1 MTESNNIPDGY
12 EAVPFS
18 SIFSLSR
25 GLNITKADLVDEGIP
40 CLSYGQIH
48 SKYPRFVFQ
57 SIDPLPF
64 AQADNLVTNP
74 QCILREGDF
83 AFADTSE
90 DYKGAGNFT
99 CVRDSTPLFAGYH
112 TTIARPNK
120 RVVYSPYV
128 AYFFDSY
135 YFRKQIQT
143 QVCGIKV
150 FSITNAILNSTRVWL
165 PNLVV
170 QKKIANFLD
179 KKLKVIDKVIKNK
192 SDQLSQLS
200 SYRQS
205 LITRAVTK
213 GLDPNVEMKDSG
225 VEWIGSIPRE
235 WKTSK
240 ISFVSDVTLGKML
253 CPRQTDSEQTL
264 ETYLCAGSISWD
276 GVKDYIKEMWFS
288 TKEKSELLLIAGDV
302 LVVEGGAGFG
312 MTTLY
317 KGEHSPCYFQNS
329 IIRVRGHH
337 NVMTSDFINYWMRF
351 TYTAYLKTVCNEAT
365 FSHYTK
371 EKVSETPILVPPLNE
386 QKKIADF
393 CKLVDERVKT
403 ICAGIENQI
412 SKLNEYRSSLISA
425 AVTGQLA
432 IDEEA
437 SA

>member
-1 MTESNNIPDGY
+1 MKRSKVKYIGTYLNGFAFKPNHWNQNE
-12 EAVPFS
+12 E
-18 SIFSLSR
+18 
-25 GLNITKADLVDEGIP
+25 GLP
-40 CLSYGQIH
+40 
-48 SKYPRFVFQ
+48 
-57 SIDPLPF
+57 
-64 AQADNLVTNP
+64 
-74 QCILREGDF
+74 ILRIQNLTNSDKNSNYCNADDIPKKYIVKNGDILISWAATLDAFRWSGGNAYLNQHIFLAFPSKDVDRDFFFWLMKKTMADFEGANKHGIMMQHLTLQEF
-83 AFADTSE
+83 
-90 DYKGAGNFT
+90 GNAE
-99 CVRDSTPLFAGYH
+99 VMLPSMSQQQK
-112 TTIARPNK
+112 IAQYLNR
-120 RVVYSPYV
+120 
-128 AYFFDSY
+128 
-135 YFRKQIQT
+135 QI
-143 QVCGIKV
+143 
-150 FSITNAILNSTRVWL
+150 
-165 PNLVV
+165 
-170 QKKIANFLD
+170 KKID
-179 KKLKVIDKVIKNK
+179 VTIEK
-192 SDQLSQLS
+192 SNLQLSALS

-288 TKEKSELLLIAGDV
+288 SKEKSELLLIAGDV
-302 LVVEGGAGFG
+302 LIVEGGAGFG

>member
-1 MTESNNIPDGY
+1 MKN
-12 EAVPFS
+12 VPFKRFLVNRNGGMWGSEPGSDEFDVLCIRVADFDYENLKTKASASTVRSITEKQLQKNQLHDGDILLEKSGGGEKTPVGRAVYYSGNDDAICSNFIERLTVNQQTLNPKFACYILSAAYSQRKNLDCIKQTTGIQNLSVDDYLS
-18 SIFSLSR
+18 SVTIPLFDIETQKR
-25 GLNITKADLVDEGIP
+25 ITK
-40 CLSYGQIH
+40 
-48 SKYPRFVFQ
+48 
-57 SIDPLPF
+57 
-64 AQADNLVTNP
+64 
-74 QCILREGDF
+74 
-83 AFADTSE
+83 
-90 DYKGAGNFT
+90 
-99 CVRDSTPLFAGYH
+99 
-112 TTIARPNK
+112 
-120 RVVYSPYV
+120 
-128 AYFFDSY
+128 
-135 YFRKQIQT
+135 
-143 QVCGIKV
+143 
-150 FSITNAILNSTRVWL
+150 W
-165 PNLVV
+165 
-170 QKKIANFLD
+170 LD
-179 KKLKVIDKVIKNK
+179 K
-192 SDQLSQLS
+192 QLSKVAQVITAKQAQLQKLS
-200 SYRQS
+200 TYRQS

-213 GLDPNVEMKDSG
+213 GLDHNVEMKDSG

-288 TKEKSELLLIAGDV
+288 SKEKSELLLIAGDV

>member
-1 MTESNNIPDGY
+1 MNDVLSSWLPTQLKDGWRLTKNR
-12 EAVPFS
+12 EFC
-18 SIFSLSR
+18 SIVNGYPCPSEGFNTN
-25 GLNITKADLVDEGIP
+25 GEGIP
-40 CLSYGQIH
+40 IVRIRDITSGSTNTYFKGEYPSEQI
-48 SKYPRFVFQ
+48 
-57 SIDPLPF
+57 I
-64 AQADNLVTNP
+64 NTNDLL
-74 QCILREGDF
+74 IGMDGDF
-83 AFADTSE
+83 NVRLWSSGKALLNQRCCNVRCKDELIKKYLYFVLPIQLKIINELKNSTTVKHLNNE
-90 DYKGAGNFT
+90 DILDAQI
-99 CVRDSTPLFAGYH
+99 V
-112 TTIARPNK
+112 IPNK
-120 RVVYSPYV
+120 YDHISKIVNYL
-128 AYFFDSY
+128 DSKTKCID
-135 YFRKQIQT
+135 R
-143 QVCGIKV
+143 
-150 FSITNAILNSTRVWL
+150 ILSVLNDIL
-165 PNLVV
+165 E
-170 QKKIANFLD
+170 KIIA
-179 KKLKVIDKVIKNK
+179 
-192 SDQLSQLS
+192 
-200 SYRQS
+200 YRQS

-288 TKEKSELLLIAGDV
+288 SKEKSELLLIAGDV

>member
-1 MTESNNIPDGY
+1 MTTKQLIADTLPSGWKIGKLKYFYKFETGFTPPTTRPEYYTPDGEMWVTIADMCNSEVTSSKNRISKLY
-12 EAVPFS
+12 ADSIKAKKVPRGSLLYSFKLSLGKTSIAGCDTYTNEAIASFS
-18 SIFSLSR
+18 SEKNPCINFLKYSSCMIEDNALENIY
-25 GLNITKADLVDEGIP
+25 GAKLLN
-40 CLSYGQIH
+40 
-48 SKYPRFVFQ
+48 
-57 SIDPLPF
+57 
-64 AQADNLVTNP
+64 
-74 QCILREGDF
+74 RERI
-83 AFADTSE
+83 E
-90 DYKGAGNFT
+90 
-99 CVRDSTPLFAGYH
+99 
-112 TTIARPNK
+112 
-120 RVVYSPYV
+120 
-128 AYFFDSY
+128 
-135 YFRKQIQT
+135 
-143 QVCGIKV
+143 
-150 FSITNAILNSTRVWL
+150 NAIIVFPPIKTQER
-165 PNLVV
+165 
-170 QKKIANFLD
+170 IAEYLGKRCSRID
-179 KKLKVIDKVIKNK
+179 ECIKKLQA
-192 SDQLSQLS
+192 QLQLVS

-288 TKEKSELLLIAGDV
+288 SKEKSELLLIAGDV